1 MNAERTRGVAERHNV
16 ANVCSDYQ
24 ELIARPDI
32 DAVTVVTTEDQHLVP
47 VLAALERGKHV
58 FVEKPM
64 TTNAE
69 DAEKM
74 VESAAKS
81 GSTLVPGHLLRFES
95 RYATVKEQLESGN
108 LGRILSLY
116 ARRNRAKLQG
126 RIYKRTPLVL
136 ETAIY
141 DIDTLLWYVGE
152 RVKSVRPWE
161 GAAETGSGPDFG
173 GTLHF
178 EGGAVGVFQTSSLLP
193 NKTPFLDD
201 YMQVLGWSGVANVDI
216 LNSGLSFWTEDG
228 AQLPD
233 VGYEPRISGAA
244 KGALREELMHF
255 ALCCLENRQSEIL
268 RTADAV
274 ETIRVCTALARSATE
289 NREIAL

>member
-1 MNAERTRGVAERHNV
+1 
-16 ANVCSDYQ
+16 
-24 ELIARPDI
+24 
-32 DAVTVVTTEDQHLVP
+32 
-47 VLAALERGKHV
+47 
-58 FVEKPM
+58 M

-116 ARRNRAKLQG
+116 ARRNRPKWQG
-126 RIYKRTPLVL
+126 RIYKRTPLVP
-136 ETAIY
+136 ETAIH
-141 DIDTLLWYVGE
+141 DIDTMLWYVGE
-152 RVKSVRPWE
+152 RVKSVRAWE
-161 GAAETGSGPDFG
+161 GAAETGAGPDLFG

-178 EGGAVGVFQTSSLLP
+178 GCGAVGVFQTSWLLP

-201 YMQVLGWSGVANVDI
+201 YMQVLGSSGVANVHI

-268 RTADAV
+268 RAADAV